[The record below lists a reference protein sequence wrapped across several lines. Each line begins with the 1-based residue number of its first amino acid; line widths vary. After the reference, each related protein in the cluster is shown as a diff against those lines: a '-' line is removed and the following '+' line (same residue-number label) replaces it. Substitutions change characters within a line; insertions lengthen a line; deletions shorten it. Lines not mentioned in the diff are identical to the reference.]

1 MAGMRTT
8 DKILVA
14 GYRGMVGGALVRALR
29 GRGYSNLLLADRAEV
44 DLIDQAAVR
53 RFFEAERPA
62 YVFLAAGRVGGI
74 VANNTLRA
82 DFIYDNLMIAANVI
96 RAAHDFGVTKLLN
109 LGSSCIYPREAP
121 QPLREEYLLTGP
133 LERTNEPYA
142 IAKIAA
148 IKLCESFRRQ
158 YGRNFISA
166 MPTNLYG
173 PGDNFDLT
181 SSHVLPALIR
191 KFHEAKVRGDA
202 SVIIWGTGAPRREF
216 MHVDDVADAVVCLM
230 ERYDDELFVNVGTG
244 DDVTIGD
251 LARLVSEVVGF
262 RGQLVFDSS
271 KPDGTPRKLMDSSRL
286 SALGWKPRIPL
297 REGIAQT
304 YAWFVEHV
312 APGINAQA
320 D

>member
-1 MAGMRTT
+1 MRTT
-8 DKILVA
+8 EKILVA

-53 RFFEAERPA
+53 RFFEAQRPA
-62 YVFLAAGRVGGI
+62 YVFLAAARVGGI

-96 RAAHDFGVTKLLN
+96 RAAYDHGVTKLLN

-121 QPLREEYLLTGP
+121 QPLREEALLTGP
-133 LERTNEPYA
+133 LEQTNEPYA

-148 IKLCESFRRQ
+148 IRLCESFRRQ
-158 YGRNFISA
+158 YSCNFISA

-173 PGDNFDLT
+173 PGDNFDPV

-191 KFHEAKVRGDA
+191 KFHEAKIRGDA

-216 MHVDDVADAVVCLM
+216 LQVDDVADALVFLM
-230 ERYDDELFVNVGTG
+230 ERYDEEPFVNVGWG
-244 DDVTIGD
+244 EDLTIAK
-251 LARLVSEVVGF
+251 LARMVAEVVGF
-262 RGQLVFDSS
+262 GGALTFDAS
-271 KPDGTPRKLMDSSRL
+271 KPDGTPRKLLDSSRL
-286 SALGWKPRIPL
+286 RALGWSPRLPF
-297 REGIAQT
+297 REGITQT
-304 YAWFVEHV
+304 YAWFLEHV
-312 APGINAQA
+312 APGIDAQA

>member
-1 MAGMRTT
+1 MRTT
-8 DKILVA
+8 EKILVA

-53 RFFEAERPA
+53 RFFEAQRPA
-62 YVFLAAGRVGGI
+62 YVFLAAARVGGI

-96 RAAHDFGVTKLLN
+96 RAAYDHGVTKLLN

-121 QPLREEYLLTGP
+121 QPLREEALLTGP
-133 LERTNEPYA
+133 LEQTNEPYA

-148 IKLCESFRRQ
+148 IRLCESFRRQ
-158 YGRNFISA
+158 YSCNFISA

-173 PGDNFDLT
+173 PGDNFDPV

-191 KFHEAKVRGDA
+191 KFHEAKIRGDA

-216 MHVDDVADAVVCLM
+216 LQVDDVADALVFLM
-230 ERYDDELFVNVGTG
+230 ERYDEEPFVNVGWG
-244 DDVTIGD
+244 EDLTIAK
-251 LARLVSEVVGF
+251 LARMVAEVVGF
-262 RGQLVFDSS
+262 GGALTFDAS
-271 KPDGTPRKLMDSSRL
+271 KPDGTPRKLLDSSRL
-286 SALGWKPRIPL
+286 RALGWSPRIPL
-297 REGIAQT
+297 REGITQT
-304 YAWFVEHV
+304 YAWFLEHV
-312 APGINAQA
+312 APGIDAQA

>member
-1 MAGMRTT
+1 MRTT

-96 RAAHDFGVTKLLN
+96 RAAYDHGVTKLLN

-121 QPLREEYLLTGP
+121 QPLSEEALLTGP
-133 LERTNEPYA
+133 LEQTNEPYA

-158 YGRNFISA
+158 YGCNFISA

-181 SSHVLPALIR
+181 GSHVLPALIR

-202 SVIIWGTGAPRREF
+202 GVNIWGTGAPHREF
-216 MHVDDVADAVVCLM
+216 LHVDDVADALVFLM
-230 ERYDDELFVNVGTG
+230 ERYDEEPFVNVGWG
-244 DDVTIGD
+244 EDLTIAE
-251 LARLVSEVVGF
+251 LARMVAKVVGF
-262 RGQLVFDSS
+262 GGALTFDAS
-271 KPDGTPRKLMDSSRL
+271 KPDGMPRKLLDTSRL
-286 SALGWKPRIPL
+286 RALGWSPRIPL
-297 REGIAQT
+297 REGVTQT
-304 YAWFVEHV
+304 YAWFLEHV
-312 APGINAQA
+312 APGIDAQA

>member
-1 MAGMRTT
+1 MRTT
-8 DKILVA
+8 EKILVA

-53 RFFEAERPA
+53 RFFEAQRPA
-62 YVFLAAGRVGGI
+62 YVFLAAARVGGI

-96 RAAHDFGVTKLLN
+96 RAAYDHGVTKLLN

-121 QPLREEYLLTGP
+121 QPLREEALLTGP
-133 LERTNEPYA
+133 LEQTNEPYA

-148 IKLCESFRRQ
+148 IRLCESFRRQ
-158 YGRNFISA
+158 YSCNFISA

-173 PGDNFDLT
+173 PGDNFDPV

-191 KFHEAKVRGDA
+191 KFHEAKIRGDA
-202 SVIIWGTGAPRREF
+202 GVIIWGTGAPRREF
-216 MHVDDVADAVVCLM
+216 LHVDDVADALVFLM
-230 ERYDDELFVNVGTG
+230 ERYDEEPFVNVGWG
-244 DDVTIGD
+244 EDLTIAK
-251 LARLVSEVVGF
+251 LARMVAEVVGF
-262 RGQLVFDSS
+262 GGALTFDAL
-271 KPDGTPRKLMDSSRL
+271 KPDGTPRKLLDSSRL
-286 SALGWKPRIPL
+286 RALGWSPRIPL
-297 REGIAQT
+297 REGITRT
-304 YAWFVEHV
+304 YAWFLEHV
-312 APGINAQA
+312 APSLDAQA

>member
-1 MAGMRTT
+1 MRTT
-8 DKILVA
+8 EKILVA
-14 GYRGMVGGALVRALR
+14 GYRGMVGSALVRALR
-29 GRGYSNLLLADRAEV
+29 GRGYANLLLADRAEV
-44 DLIDQAAVR
+44 NLGDQAAVR
-53 RFFEAERPA
+53 EFFEAERPA

-121 QPLREEYLLTGP
+121 QPLSEEALLTGP
-133 LERTNEPYA
+133 LEQTNEPYA

-158 YGRNFISA
+158 YGCNFISA

-202 SVIIWGTGAPRREF
+202 GVSIWGTGAPHREF
-216 MHVDDVADAVVCLM
+216 LHVDDVADALVFLM
-230 ERYDDELFVNVGTG
+230 ERYDEEPFVNVGWG
-244 DDVTIGD
+244 EDLTIAK
-251 LARLVSEVVGF
+251 LARMVAEVVGF
-262 RGQLVFDSS
+262 GGALTFDAL
-271 KPDGTPRKLMDSSRL
+271 KPDGTPRKLLDSSRL
-286 SALGWKPRIPL
+286 RALGWSPRIPL
-297 REGIAQT
+297 REGITRT
-304 YAWFVEHV
+304 YAWFLEHV
-312 APGINAQA
+312 APSLDAQA

>member
-1 MAGMRTT
+1 MRTT

-96 RAAHDFGVTKLLN
+96 RAAYDHGVTKLLN

-121 QPLREEYLLTGP
+121 QPLSEEALLTGP
-133 LERTNEPYA
+133 LEQTNEPYA

-181 SSHVLPALIR
+181 GSHVLPALIR

-202 SVIIWGTGAPRREF
+202 GVNIWGTGAPHREF
-216 MHVDDVADAVVCLM
+216 LHVDDVADALVFLM
-230 ERYDDELFVNVGTG
+230 ERYDEEPFVNVGWG
-244 DDVTIGD
+244 EDLTIAE
-251 LARLVSEVVGF
+251 LARMVAEVVGF
-262 RGQLVFDSS
+262 GGALTFDAS
-271 KPDGTPRKLMDSSRL
+271 KPDGMPRKLLDTSRL
-286 SALGWKPRIPL
+286 RALGWSPRIPL
-297 REGIAQT
+297 REGVTQT
-304 YAWFVEHV
+304 YAWFLEHV
-312 APGINAQA
+312 APGIDAQA

>member
-1 MAGMRTT
+1 MRTT

-53 RFFEAERPA
+53 RFFEAERPTH
-62 YVFLAAGRVGGI
+62 VFLAAGRVGGI

-82 DFIYDNLMIAANVI
+82 DFIYDNVMIAANVI
-96 RAAHDFGVTKLLN
+96 RAAYDHGVTKLLN

-121 QPLREEYLLTGP
+121 QPLRVEALLTGP
-133 LERTNEPYA
+133 LEQTNEPYA

-158 YGRNFISA
+158 YGCNFISA

-202 SVIIWGTGAPRREF
+202 GVSIWGTGAPHREF
-216 MHVDDVADAVVCLM
+216 LHVDDVADALLFLM
-230 ERYDDELFVNVGTG
+230 ERYDEEPFVNVGWG
-244 DDVTIGD
+244 EDLTIAE
-251 LARLVSEVVGF
+251 LARMVAEVVGF
-262 RGQLVFDSS
+262 GGALAFDAS
-271 KPDGTPRKLMDSSRL
+271 KPDGMPRKLLDTSRL
-286 SALGWKPRIPL
+286 RALGWSPRIPL
-297 REGIAQT
+297 REGVTRT
-304 YAWFVEHV
+304 YAWFLGHV
-312 APGINAQA
+312 APGIDAQA

>member
-1 MAGMRTT
+1 MRTT
-8 DKILVA
+8 EKILVA

-53 RFFEAERPA
+53 RFFEAQRPA
-62 YVFLAAGRVGGI
+62 YVFLAAARVGGI

-96 RAAHDFGVTKLLN
+96 RAAYDHGVTKLLN

-121 QPLREEYLLTGP
+121 QPLREEALLTGP
-133 LERTNEPYA
+133 LEQTNEPYA

-148 IKLCESFRRQ
+148 IRLCESFRRQ
-158 YGRNFISA
+158 YSCNFISA

-173 PGDNFDLT
+173 PGDNFDPV

-191 KFHEAKVRGDA
+191 KFHEAKISGDA

-216 MHVDDVADAVVCLM
+216 LQVDDVADALVFLM
-230 ERYDDELFVNVGTG
+230 ERYDEEPFVNVGWG
-244 DDVTIGD
+244 EDLTIAK
-251 LARLVSEVVGF
+251 LARMVAEVVGF
-262 RGQLVFDSS
+262 GGALTFDAS
-271 KPDGTPRKLMDSSRL
+271 KPDGTPRKLLDSSRL
-286 SALGWKPRIPL
+286 RALGWSPRIPL
-297 REGIAQT
+297 REGITQT
-304 YAWFVEHV
+304 YAWFLEHV
-312 APGINAQA
+312 APGIDAQA

>member
-1 MAGMRTT
+1 MRTT
-8 DKILVA
+8 EKILVA
-14 GYRGMVGGALVRALR
+14 GYRGMVGSALVRALR

-44 DLIDQAAVR
+44 NLGDQAAVR

-62 YVFLAAGRVGGI
+62 YVFLAAARVGGI

-96 RAAHDFGVTKLLN
+96 RAAYDHGVTKLLN

-121 QPLREEYLLTGP
+121 QPLREEALLTGP
-133 LERTNEPYA
+133 LEQTNEPYA

-158 YGRNFISA
+158 YGCNFISA

-191 KFHEAKVRGDA
+191 KFHEAKVCGGG
-202 SVIIWGTGAPRREF
+202 SVTIWGTGAPRREF
-216 MHVDDVADAVVCLM
+216 LHVDDVADALVFLM
-230 ERYDDELFVNVGTG
+230 ERYDEQPFVNVGWG
-244 DDVTIGD
+244 EDLTIAE
-251 LARLVSEVVGF
+251 LARMVAEVVGF
-262 RGQLVFDSS
+262 GGALTFDAS
-271 KPDGTPRKLMDSSRL
+271 KPDGMPRKLLDTSRL
-286 SALGWKPRIPL
+286 RALGWSPRIPL
-297 REGIAQT
+297 REGIART
-304 YAWFVEHV
+304 YAWFLEQV
-312 APGINAQA
+312 APGIDAQA